1 MLLNSFG
8 RVSRRHLHS
17 IRCEQSG
24 HYNALS
30 APHVW
35 PFGKALVVIR
45 SCPTGREQPSPVADT
60 TGQHKSVLLL
70 EPQLQAIASSSC
82 QALSEAL
89 LPANQSFFKTDL
101 VPVLNF
107 EVTFLNTFPPNQEFW
122 IASSGHTCQTVDAQG
137 HIRSSSCLRTLPV
150 LCSQSAAYGA
160 GPSVSSMVKVQSSG
174 LTLTGYVTACF
185 SFT

>member
-1 MLLNSFG
+1 MGMLLNSFG

-60 TGQHKSVLLL
+60 TGQHKSEVSRELGTSELNASV
-70 EPQLQAIASSSC
+70 QASPVSPRFSLAMK
-82 QALSEAL
+82 
-89 LPANQSFFKTDL
+89 SFFAAY
-101 VPVLNF
+101 V
-107 EVTFLNTFPPNQEFW
+107 
-122 IASSGHTCQTVDAQG
+122 SSNLLSRT
-137 HIRSSSCLRTLPV
+137 SSLANRPCLRLMPER
-150 LCSQSAAYGA
+150 LSMYLAELGCQIAAIR
-160 GPSVSSMVKVQSSG
+160 
-174 LTLTGYVTACF
+174 
-185 SFT
+185 